1 MATTAD
7 IRNGLT
13 ILYNGDIYKII
24 EFQHIK
30 IARGGARVRTKL
42 KNLRTGQ
49 VIDNTFRSGEKI
61 EPVRLDAIEMQYLY
75 RDNDNHI
82 FMNMETYEQIPL
94 PSELFKEYFQY
105 IKVNEIVKV
114 LFHDRNPIDIDLP
127 THVILEV
134 VETEPGI
141 KGDTATSVTKPAK
154 LETGFVTQV
163 PLFINAGDKVKIDTR
178 TGEYCERVK

>member
-1 MATTAD
+1 VTTTAD

-13 ILYNGDIYKII
+13 ILYNGDIYKIT

-30 IARGGARVRTKL
+30 IARGGAKVRTKL

-49 VIDNTFRSGEKI
+49 VIENTFRSGERI

-75 RDNDNHI
+75 RDGDNQI

-105 IKVNEIVKV
+105 IKENEIVKV
-114 LFHDRNPIDIDLP
+114 LFYDKSPIDIDLP

-134 VETEPGI
+134 VEAEPGVR
-141 KGDTATSVTKPAK
+141 GDTATGGTKIAK
-154 LETGFVTQV
+154 FETGFIAQV
-163 PLFINAGDKVKIDTR
+163 PLFVNVGDKVKIDTR
-178 TGEYCERVK
+178 TGVYCERVK